1 MVMTWSS
8 FYPFHLFLLARPEE
22 SAEFLDKDGFAHM
35 GDIGY
40 YDDKGMLYF
49 VSRAKDMLKV

>member
-1 MVMTWSS
+1 MTMLMMMTWSS
-8 FYPFHLFLLARPEE
+8 FRPEE